1 MRRLYSVTRLLFV
14 LTVLGVLVPARAMAQ
29 ASSTLTNK
37 AFVQTLFN
45 VPNVNGEEVGISNLA
60 TQQAAALATLIA
72 TTLSTAPVASSS
84 AGFSFYTDSTGRHPK
99 SQSFGPTFADRPL
112 TNGRGTT
119 SFHFS
124 YQYYQSNFDGGF
136 GTADGRTKGLP
147 VFDQIV
153 TYVAPNPDQVQY
165 ITRRSYL
172 KATSQTLNFE
182 LSYGLTDKF
191 DVGVLVPVVWL
202 ELTGRT
208 DEAWDTHFT
217 HDPNNPAADGGRPSA
232 IGTWECQYLSTTC
245 AVGTD
250 STRSQSRSGFG
261 DITLRLKYALAGQ
274 TEGVAIAAD
283 VRTPTGDDEEFLG
296 AGKASVKIQLLVL
309 KSGHGPA
316 SFHANTGYTAGGLS
330 DEFNYVTG
338 ADLAMLSKKQ
348 LTVSAS
354 FLGRA
359 LFDGSL
365 PITTCTLCPPPNPNI
380 IVQNR
385 FKWEKATVN
394 LMQLA
399 AGAKL
404 QVSPNWL
411 LAGSVLIP
419 LNRLGFQPGISPVI
433 GLERTWGGK

>member
-1 MRRLYSVTRLLFV
+1 
-14 LTVLGVLVPARAMAQ
+14 MAQ
-29 ASSTLTNK
+29 VSSTVTNK
-37 AFVQTLFN
+37 VFVQTLFN
-45 VPNVNGEEVGISNLA
+45 VPNVNGEVGISNLA

-84 AGFSFYTDSTGRHPK
+84 AGFSFYTDSTGRHAK

-112 TNGRGTT
+112 TNGRGTA

-124 YQYYQSNFDGGF
+124 YQYYQSNFEAGL
-136 GTADGRTKGLP
+136 GTADGRTEGLP
-147 VFDQIV
+147 IFDQIV
-153 TYVAPNPDQVQY
+153 TYKRDPVTGQVLANPQVQY

-172 KATSQTLNFE
+172 EATSQTLNFE

-202 ELTGRT
+202 KLTGRS
-208 DEAWDTHFT
+208 DEAWDIHYTFGT
-217 HDPNNPAADGGRPSA
+217 PVDPGNRPAQ
-232 IGTWECQYLSTTC
+232 IGTWECHY
-245 AVGTD
+245 D
-250 STRSQSRSGFG
+250 STLCQVGFDSTQSQSKSGFG

-283 VRTPTGDDEEFLG
+283 VRTPTGDDEAFLG
-296 AGKASVKIQLLVL
+296 AGKAAVKIQLLVL
-309 KSGHGPA
+309 KSKLGPA

-330 DEFNYVTG
+330 DEFNYITG
-338 ADLAMLSKKQ
+338 IDLAMLSKKQ

-365 PITTCTLCPPPNPNI
+365 PATVCTLCPSPNLGPNET
-380 IVQNR
+380 VVLQNR
-385 FKWEKATVN
+385 FRWDKATVN